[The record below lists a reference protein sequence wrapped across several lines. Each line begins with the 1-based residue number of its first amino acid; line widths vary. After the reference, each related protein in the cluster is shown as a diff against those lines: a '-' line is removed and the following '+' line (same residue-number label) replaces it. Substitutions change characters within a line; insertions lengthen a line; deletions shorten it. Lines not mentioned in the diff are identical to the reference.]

1 MLPSISWSVTPDAGQ
16 RQNVLVHWIVWRSVK
31 KPVTLETYVRNHLL
45 EREIQ
50 DAAVFEESCTVNSK
64 SSASLLWT
72 ARGSPSKRSA
82 SDFPA
87 I

>member
-50 DAAVFEESCTVNSK
+50 DVMGFQDLCAVNSK
-64 SSASLLWT
+64 SSASILWT
-72 ARGSPSKRSA
+72 ARGSTDESCERA
-82 SDFPA
+82 FP
-87 I
+87 IH